1 MRSID
6 LKLRWNN
13 EGNGV
18 EKGISGNGLIV
29 RVPRNKRRNFRRSP
43 LPGKEN
49 LLADPLPGA

>member
-1 MRSID
+1 MKSID

-18 EKGISGNGLIV
+18 EKGISGNGLV
-29 RVPRNKRRNFRRSP
+29 FQVPRNKRRNFRRTP

-49 LLADPLPGA
+49 LLPMPHP